1 MIEKHDASEKYQ
13 LAMEAEQVSKAPEKA
28 PIVRSIAH
36 LTTQQNEQML
46 LLFRTVFCLVKH
58 NLSLN
63 FFPVLLNLQQ
73 CNGLPIGPAYNNRK
87 AASTFIDAIVAV
99 HQQSLIDSLNGSDFF
114 LSYLMDLQMYQHLS
128 NKLSMV
134 ECSLM
139 ENHKMFFGN
148 D

>member
-1 MIEKHDASEKYQ
+1 M
-13 LAMEAEQVSKAPEKA
+13 SKAPEKA

-36 LTTQQNEQML
+36 LTTQLNAST
-46 LLFRTVFCLVKH
+46 FRTVFCLVKH
-58 NLSLN
+58 NFSLN
-63 FFPVLLNLQQ
+63 SFPILLNLQQ

-139 ENHKMFFGN
+139 ENHKMFFFGN